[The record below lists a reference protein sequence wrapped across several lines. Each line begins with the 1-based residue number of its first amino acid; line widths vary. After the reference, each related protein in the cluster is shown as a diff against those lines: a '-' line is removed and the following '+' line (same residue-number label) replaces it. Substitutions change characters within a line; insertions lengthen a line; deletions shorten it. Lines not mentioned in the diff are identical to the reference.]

1 MKIRLF
7 RPHTHAG
14 VTYPAFSV
22 IDLPDEDAL
31 RVLELEGG
39 VRQEMIAAAIPE
51 PEPEPETTEEPAE

>member
-1 MKIRLF
+1 MQIRLF

-31 RVLELEGG
+31 RVQELEGG
-39 VRQEMIAAAIPE
+39 VRLEMIAAAIPE
-51 PEPEPETTEEPAE
+51 PEPEPTEEAAE

>member
-31 RVLELEGG
+31 RVHELEGG
-39 VRQEMIAAAIPE
+39 VRLEMVTAAIPE
-51 PEPEPETTEEPAE
+51 PKIEPAEEAAE